1 MDDGCVC
8 ISAANGEDYLAN
20 VDTSDGAVRL
30 APCTTHTSL
39 KPVYTRSISMHAIQ
53 LTLDAP
59 ISSSTR
65 QHLVDPDDMEGVY
78 TDPQMERIFARS
90 LGNVLVGTDTGSL

>member
-1 MDDGCVC
+1 
-8 ISAANGEDYLAN
+8 
-20 VDTSDGAVRL
+20 
-30 APCTTHTSL
+30 
-39 KPVYTRSISMHAIQ
+39 MHAIQ

-78 TDPQMERIFARS
+78 TDPQMERILARS
-90 LGNVLVGTDTGSL
+90 LGNVLVGADAGSL